1 LISSEQIEINR
12 HEIYSNLDVVKKKL
26 KEIFIYYASF
36 GDRMN
41 HTNLKSNKFMK
52 MMQDSNISKINKRKI
67 DLIFVKINKN

>member
-1 LISSEQIEINR
+1 MEINR
-12 HEIYSNLDVVKKKL
+12 HEIYSNLDDVKKKL

-41 HTNLKSNKFMK
+41 HTKLKSNKFMK